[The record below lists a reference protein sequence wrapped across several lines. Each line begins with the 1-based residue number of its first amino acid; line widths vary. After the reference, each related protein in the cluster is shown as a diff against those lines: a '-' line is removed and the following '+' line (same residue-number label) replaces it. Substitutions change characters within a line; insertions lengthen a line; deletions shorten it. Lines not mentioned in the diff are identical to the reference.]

1 MTVTINS
8 LEGQLQCALAFLLL
22 GIVLECDIQR
32 QLEHKHL
39 SLSIRTWDNSCVEW
53 LCYRTQSS
61 RDSASVPSA
70 ISLNASGKNY
80 VRRH

>member
-1 MTVTINS
+1 MIVTINS

-39 SLSIRTWDNSCVEW
+39 SLSIHGITVVWSGCVIEHKAAEI
-53 LCYRTQSS
+53 LLQGLMHT
-61 RDSASVPSA
+61 
-70 ISLNASGKNY
+70 ISLKCL
-80 VRRH
+80 R